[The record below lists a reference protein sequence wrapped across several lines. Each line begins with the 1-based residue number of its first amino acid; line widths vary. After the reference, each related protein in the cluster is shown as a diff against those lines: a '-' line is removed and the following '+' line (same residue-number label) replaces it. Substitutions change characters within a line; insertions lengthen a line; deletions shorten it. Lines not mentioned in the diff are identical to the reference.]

1 MPSTW
6 LDSSPA
12 APGGPEARS
21 LDPYFRWAAHTGWRG
36 FKAQAGWH
44 ADTADGD
51 HLQIIARAT
60 GPAQLDEALACPQLQ
75 VPAAY
80 RRPVPGTTQR
90 ALHFT
95 ARVHR
100 RHLDWLQANPLGLQW
115 ELALPLRDA
124 ERLALGTPVGY
135 FGVERHP
142 LDLRADNP
150 LAEAVAAQPLDHP
163 RGLRNVV
170 AVIDFG
176 CPFLHEQLADAQG
189 TRVRALWDQGGG
201 LPPPADPRQAA
212 GWPWQAPASFDHGRE
227 LGPAALQAM
236 ARALRRPSA
245 PGRPSLD
252 EAAAYRGIDHLVA
265 YDDPQRRV
273 WTATHGGHVLDVAAG
288 RRDPLTGEPDAASRA
303 QVVFVQLPSMT
314 AADSSGGSL
323 SAHVLDGVRYV
334 LGVCA
339 ADARIALNLSY
350 GTFAGPHDG
359 SSLVETALDELLQLR
374 RHNFVIT
381 LAAGNARRSRCHAWR
396 TAQPGR
402 NALLRCWLAAADT
415 TDTFVELWYDLP
427 SKASELQLRVRPP
440 GRVWSAW
447 VRPGAHS
454 LLRDDGAAGEVVAM
468 LRNDRQPPNG
478 RRSLALLAIAPTAQ
492 PNNVDCALA
501 DAGEWE
507 IELKV
512 TRGAAPVAIDAWIE
526 RDDPGQNPGA
536 GRSYF
541 IGQDADDDADTL
553 SSLATGTHTVAVGGW
568 RRHDGREVAYSSRG
582 PRRGGGHP
590 LPLVLAVCED
600 DATLPG
606 VRAAA
611 TRSAEVFR
619 MNGTSVA
626 APVLARRLFNAM
638 AGRRIG
644 RGQWAA
650 EIARLARDP
659 AASCV
664 RLPAPDDA

>member
-6 LDSSPA
+6 LDTSPA
-12 APGGPEARS
+12 APGSPEAAR
-21 LDPYFRWAAHTGWRG
+21 LDPYFRWACHSGWRG

-44 ADTADGD
+44 AETADND
-51 HLQIIARAT
+51 HLQLIVQADSQ
-60 GPAQLDEALACPQLQ
+60 AQLDQALACPQLQ
-75 VPAAY
+75 IAAAY
-80 RRPVPGTTQR
+80 RRPVPGTRQR

-100 RHLDWLQANPLGLQW
+100 RHLDWLQRNPLHLRW

-124 ERLALGTPVGY
+124 ERLALGTPVGQ
-135 FGVERHP
+135 FGVERSP
-142 LDLRADNP
+142 QDLRATPVLHD
-150 LAEAVAAQPLDHP
+150 AVAAAQPLDHP
-163 RGLRNVV
+163 RQLADVV

-176 CPFLHEQLADAQG
+176 CPFLHQQLADARG
-189 TRVRALWDQGGG
+189 TRVKALWDQGGG
-201 LPPPADPRQAA
+201 LPAPDDPRQAG

-227 LGPAALQAM
+227 LGPKALQAM
-236 ARALRRPSA
+236 AQALYQPAA

-252 EAAAYRGIDHLVA
+252 EAAAYRGIDHMVA

-288 RRDPLTGEPDAASRA
+288 RLDPLTGETDAAGKA
-303 QVVFVQLPSMT
+303 PVVFVQLPSMT
-314 AADSSGGSL
+314 AADSAGGSL
-323 SAHVLDGVRYV
+323 SAHVLDGLRYV
-334 LGVCA
+334 LDVCKP
-339 ADARIALNLSY
+339 DARIALNLSY

-359 SSLVETALDELLQLR
+359 SSLIESAMDELLQLR
-374 RHNFVIT
+374 RHNFVVT
-381 LAAGNARRSRCHAWR
+381 LAAGNARQSRCHARR
-396 TAQPGR
+396 TAQRGR
-402 NALLRCWLAAADT
+402 NALLRCWLAAGDT
-415 TDTFVELWYDLP
+415 TDTFVEIWYDLP
-427 SKASELQLRVRPP
+427 SRASTLQLRVRPP

-447 VRPGAHS
+447 VGPGQHS
-454 LLRDDGAAGEVVAM
+454 LLKDDGAAGEVVAL
-468 LRNDRQPPNG
+468 LRNDRHVPNG
-478 RRSLALLAIAPTAQ
+478 KRSLALLAVAPTAQ

-512 TRGAAPVAIDAWIE
+512 SHGAAPITIDAWIE
-526 RDDPGQNPGA
+526 RDDPGQNAGA

-541 IGQDADDDADTL
+541 IGQDAGDDADTL
-553 SSLATGTHTVAVGGW
+553 SSLATGTYTVAVGGW
-568 RRHDGREVAYSSRG
+568 RRADGAEVAYSSRG
-582 PRRGGGHP
+582 PSRGRDRP

-600 DATLPG
+600 DATLPS

-611 TRSAEVFR
+611 TRSAELFR

-659 AASCV
+659 ATSCV
-664 RLPAPDDA
+664 KAVADGP